1 MAPMEP
7 QPPKVDP
14 AVVKQTVIDMTLE
27 LLDPV
32 IGGLVA
38 KVPSQNT
45 AAYLGVVTAL
55 EIVRQRLLAS
65 AVEQHVPEGERS
77 RAFNSFA
84 AATSID
90 ARQALV
96 PLHPWLSQLV
106 EDKQILTPGHRK
118 IEIVRG

>member
-1 MAPMEP
+1 
-7 QPPKVDP
+7 
-14 AVVKQTVIDMTLE
+14 MTLE

-32 IGGLVA
+32 IGELIG
-38 KVPSQNT
+38 KVPSNNT

-65 AVEQHVPEGERS
+65 AVEQHVPEGERT
-77 RAFNSFA
+77 RAFDTFLA
-84 AATSID
+84 GTTAD

-106 EDKQILTPGHRK
+106 ESKPLLTPPTRK
-118 IEIVRG
+118 IEVVRG